1 MCEPVWCAG
10 RNFAANDGHDGALLT
25 RQPLLSRGSRRLP
38 AGDNSAGRSGTSF
51 RSQRP
56 RCRLEAPGAACVRA
70 IRCYT
75 AALLGIDPDLP
86 LALINRGSLLEGQGQ
101 RAEAMADF
109 KRVIEAQ
116 AKLLQASPSDGDA
129 LCMRGASSNRAEQL
143 HAALG
148 DLSRTMIEVLPSGP
162 KTRGKA
168 LRHRVEVLLKLGR
181 YDEAVAD
188 LDACLATDPLSPV
201 AQSLRGG
208 RTVASL
214 SRLFPPSTS
223 VFSSSNQWAA
233 PVPAPAL
240 LALLTAGYGATM
252 STSPSRTPSA
262 VTAPAMWSGFRRM
275 PSCTPPH
282 DQPPFFSASSISQTA

>member
-70 IRCYT
+70 IRC
-75 AALLGIDPDLP
+75 LKQP
-86 LALINRGSLLEGQGQ
+86 SL
-101 RAEAMADF
+101 
-109 KRVIEAQ
+109 
-116 AKLLQASPSDGDA
+116 
-129 LCMRGASSNRAEQL
+129 NRAEQL

-148 DLSRTMIEVLPSGP
+148 DLSRTMIEALPSGP

-168 LRHRVEVLLKLGR
+168 LRHRVEVLLKLER

-262 VTAPAMWSGFRRM
+262 VTAPAMWSGFRRL